1 MGATTLMSDKV
12 SIFAPASIGN
22 LSVGFD
28 VLGLAVKPID
38 GFLLGDI
45 VSVESSP
52 HDELVVIGDFANKL
66 PTKKEENIVWQC
78 LKLFNE
84 KLTTLKH
91 APITVKLTLNKKMP
105 VGSGLG
111 SSACSVVAALHALN
125 AFYEKRLQ
133 QSIFTHKNLLKM
145 MGQMEANISGS
156 LHYDNVAPCFLGG
169 LQLMIKDDSIISRNL
184 PDFSDCYY
192 VMAYPGINVSTKAA
206 RDVLPKHYSRADLI
220 HYGQHLAS
228 FVDACHRG
236 DKQQA
241 FAMLIDVVAE
251 PYRKQLLPNYQ
262 QSKDYLLAQGA
273 LAVGIS
279 GSGPTLF
286 CITDNK
292 IQAAQFAL
300 WLKDNYLQTEKLQ
313 TDKLQTDKLQTDK
326 LQVQADIHEGF
337 VHVCQAAQQGSIVL
351 HEDK

>member
-1 MGATTLMSDKV
+1 MGATALMNDKV
-12 SIFAPASIGN
+12 SVFAPASIGN
-22 LSVGFD
+22 VGVGFD

-38 GFLLGDI
+38 GFLLGDV
-45 VSVESSP
+45 VSVESASD
-52 HDELVVIGDFANKL
+52 DELVVIGNFANKL
-66 PTKKEENIVWQC
+66 PAKKEENIVWQC

-91 APITVKLTLNKKMP
+91 SPITVKLTLNKKMP

-133 QSIFTHKNLLKM
+133 QPICDHKSLLIM
-145 MGQMEANISGS
+145 MGKMEASISGS

-169 LQLMIKDDSIISRNL
+169 LQLMINDETIISRNL
-184 PDFSDCYY
+184 PNFSDCYY
-192 VMAYPGINVSTKAA
+192 VMAYPGIKVSTKAA
-206 RDVLPKHYSRADLI
+206 REVLPKHYSRADLI
-220 HYGQHLAS
+220 HYGQHLAA

-241 FAMLIDVVAE
+241 FSMLIDVVAE

-286 CITDNK
+286 CVTDNK
-292 IQAAQFAL
+292 TQAVQFAL
-300 WLKDNYLQTEKLQ
+300 WLEDNYLQ
-313 TDKLQTDKLQTDK
+313 TDKLQTDKLQTGK
-326 LQVQADIHEGF
+326 LQAPADINEGF
-337 VHVCQAAQQGSIVL
+337 VHVCQADQQGSIVL